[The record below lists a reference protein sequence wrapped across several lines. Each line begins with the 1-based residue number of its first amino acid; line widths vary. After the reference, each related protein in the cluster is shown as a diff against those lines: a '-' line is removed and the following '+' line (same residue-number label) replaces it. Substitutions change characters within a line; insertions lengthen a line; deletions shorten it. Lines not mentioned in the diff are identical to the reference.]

1 MLAGRVCR
9 YDAGV
14 HEVDGAPV
22 GHPHDRP
29 ASLVFRDS
37 LQVRVSIT
45 ITPTDGKA
53 QIHTNTLGGQPP
65 PGGSHRLGPRPR
77 RHGTMNGMT
86 TSRISRIAVAG
97 IAALTLATGAVA
109 LSGCGDSSSTQ
120 TTTGESSTGTA
131 YTRDSTSITAKVGDT
146 FVIQLAMNPSTG
158 YQWQL
163 TPKGDPGVNL
173 KSSEYV
179 SDSQTSTGTE
189 TAVGVGGVEKWTFTA
204 EAAGTGTLAFGSI
217 PPGKYKP
224 VETVTFNVTV
234 TS

>member
-1 MLAGRVCR
+1 
-9 YDAGV
+9 
-14 HEVDGAPV
+14 
-22 GHPHDRP
+22 
-29 ASLVFRDS
+29 
-37 LQVRVSIT
+37 
-45 ITPTDGKA
+45 
-53 QIHTNTLGGQPP
+53 
-65 PGGSHRLGPRPR
+65 
-77 RHGTMNGMT
+77 MNGMT
-86 TSRISRIAVAG
+86 TSRIVRIAVTG

-109 LSGCGDSSSTQ
+109 FSGCGDSYSTTQ
-120 TTTGESSTGTA
+120 TTTGESSAGTA
-131 YTRDSTSITAKVGDT
+131 YTRDRTSITAQVGDT

-189 TAVGVGGVEKWTFTA
+189 TAVGVGGVENWTFTA

-217 PPGKYKP
+217 APGKTTP

-234 TS
+234 TG